1 VLVEEYRGWFIVGIL
16 ALMLVSA
23 SPTLALFIRLPTGSE
38 RFSELWLLGTGHKA
52 EDYPFNVT
60 VNENYKVYVG
70 VGNHLGYS
78 AYYMVYVKLR
88 NQTQPLPID
97 SNATPSPLPPLY
109 EFNFFVRDGTV
120 WETLLN
126 FKVLDIEHSND
137 IMVLKILS
145 INDITFRVDSVSVWD
160 SIRNGFYYQMFFE
173 LWLYNMTSQSFQYHA
188 RFVRLWL
195 NMTV

>member
-1 VLVEEYRGWFIVGIL
+1 MLVEEYRGWFIVGIL